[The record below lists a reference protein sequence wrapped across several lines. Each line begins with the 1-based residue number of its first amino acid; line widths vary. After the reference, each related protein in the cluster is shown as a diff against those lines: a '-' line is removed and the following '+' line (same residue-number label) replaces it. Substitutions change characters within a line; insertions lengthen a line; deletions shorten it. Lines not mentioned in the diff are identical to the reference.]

1 MSTLLKALRRA
12 DAPQHAPHIPA
23 MGLPVTREEEPNRA
37 WIWWLLAPLA
47 IAMGAAANYGWHLLH
62 NRPIEERVE
71 VKEIVTAPFMR
82 VEPGEM
88 ITRPLPPP
96 LPEPVVQPKPVQ
108 EQVIHEP
115 GNQDL
120 AALLQSALNN
130 VPLEPEPESAPL
142 QTQSAASQVV
152 PIAALPPALR
162 QQIPRLAYGAHL
174 YSSNPA
180 KRSVV
185 INGREIREG
194 NEVAPGVILQAI
206 AQDYIVLGVA
216 GQSVSLKALQDWL
229 G

>member
-12 DAPQHAPHIPA
+12 DAPQHAPYIPA
-23 MGLPVTREEEPNRA
+23 MGLPVSREEEPNRA

-62 NRPIEERVE
+62 NRPIEEQVE

-82 VEPGEM
+82 VEPEAM

-96 LPEPVVQPKPVQ
+96 LPEPVILPKPAQDPGRQ
-108 EQVIHEP
+108 ER

-130 VPLEPEPESAPL
+130 VPLEPEPAPM
-142 QTQSAASQVV
+142 QTQPAASQVV
-152 PIAALPPALR
+152 PIAALTPALR

-194 NEVAPGVILQAI
+194 NEVAPGVMLQAI
-206 AQDYIVLGVA
+206 AQNYIVLGVA
-216 GQSVSLKALQDWL
+216 GQSVSLKALQDWP

>member
-12 DAPQHAPHIPA
+12 DTPQHAPYIPA
-23 MGLPVTREEEPNRA
+23 MGLPVSREEEPNRA

-62 NRPIEERVE
+62 NRPIEEQVE

-82 VEPGEM
+82 VEPEAM

-96 LPEPVVQPKPVQ
+96 LPEPVILPKPAQDPGRQ
-108 EQVIHEP
+108 ER

-130 VPLEPEPESAPL
+130 VPLEPEPAPM
-142 QTQSAASQVV
+142 QTQPAASQVV
-152 PIAALPPALR
+152 PIAALTPALR

-194 NEVAPGVILQAI
+194 NEVAPGVMLQAI
-206 AQDYIVLGVA
+206 AQNYIVLGVA
-216 GQSVSLKALQDWL
+216 GQSVSLKALQDWP

>member
-12 DAPQHAPHIPA
+12 DAPQHAPYIPA
-23 MGLPVTREEEPNRA
+23 MGLPVSREEEPNRA

-62 NRPIEERVE
+62 NRPIEEQVE

-82 VEPGEM
+82 VEPEAM

-96 LPEPVVQPKPVQ
+96 LPEPVILPKPTQDPGRQ
-108 EQVIHEP
+108 ER

-130 VPLEPEPESAPL
+130 VPLEPEPAPM
-142 QTQSAASQVV
+142 QTQPAASQVV
-152 PIAALPPALR
+152 PIAALTPALR

-194 NEVAPGVILQAI
+194 NEVAPGVMLQAI
-206 AQDYIVLGVA
+206 AQNYIVLGVA
-216 GQSVSLKALQDWL
+216 GQSVSLKALQDWP

>member
-12 DAPQHAPHIPA
+12 DAPQHAPYIPA
-23 MGLPVTREEEPNRA
+23 MGLPVSREEEPNRA

-62 NRPIEERVE
+62 NRPIEEQVE

-82 VEPGEM
+82 VEPEAM

-96 LPEPVVQPKPVQ
+96 LPAPVILPKPTQDPVRQ
-108 EQVIHEP
+108 ER

-130 VPLEPEPESAPL
+130 VPLEPEPAPM
-142 QTQSAASQVV
+142 QTQPAASQVV

-194 NEVAPGVILQAI
+194 NEVAPGVMLQAI
-206 AQDYIVLGVA
+206 AQNYIVLGLA
-216 GQSVSLKALQDWL
+216 GQSVSLKALQDWP

>member
-12 DAPQHAPHIPA
+12 DAPQHAPYIPA
-23 MGLPVTREEEPNRA
+23 MGLPVSREEEPNRA

-62 NRPIEERVE
+62 NRPIEEQVE

-82 VEPGEM
+82 VEPEAM

-96 LPEPVVQPKPVQ
+96 LPEPVILPKPAQDPGRQ
-108 EQVIHEP
+108 ER

-130 VPLEPEPESAPL
+130 VPLEPEPAPM
-142 QTQSAASQVV
+142 QTQPAASQVV
-152 PIAALPPALR
+152 PIAALTPALR

-194 NEVAPGVILQAI
+194 NEVAPGVMLQAI
-206 AQDYIVLGVA
+206 AQNYIVLGVA